1 LVYRL
6 LLTLD
11 VKPRFLLLAA
21 VLSTGIAPL
30 GSATLER
37 LSMDDLIARST
48 AIVRGQVIGSWA
60 AFTGSIVY
68 THYKIQVGET
78 FKGPAQGLVE
88 IVVTGGSIN
97 GVHQSFAGSPTLSV
111 GDEFVFFLW
120 TSKAGLTQIMGL
132 TQGLF
137 ALPGD
142 GSSDPTATRPPTREL
157 MLDPATARPVK
168 DSALSM
174 RLSVLRS
181 RIAKTLAAGKGG
193 GE

>member
-1 LVYRL
+1 MSPALNLPVKRCL
-6 LLTLD
+6 LM
-11 VKPRFLLLAA
+11 LAA
-21 VLSTGIAPL
+21 VLSTGVAPL

-37 LSMDDLIARST
+37 LSMDDMIAKST
-48 AIVRGQVIGSWA
+48 AIVRGKVVGSWA
-60 AFTGSIVY
+60 AFTGSIIY
-68 THYKIQVGET
+68 THYKIQVSET
-78 FKGPAQGLVE
+78 FKGSAWNLVE
-88 IVVTGGSIN
+88 IVVTGGAVN
-97 GVHQSFAGSPTLSV
+97 GVRQNFAGSPTLNI

-137 ALPGD
+137 ALPKD

-168 DSALSM
+168 DAALSM
-174 RLSVLRS
+174 RLSDLRS
-181 RIAKTLAAGKGG
+181 LIAKTRAAGKGG

>member
-1 LVYRL
+1 MLPALNLCVKRRL
-6 LLTLD
+6 
-11 VKPRFLLLAA
+11 LLLAA

-37 LSMDDLIARST
+37 LSMDDLIAKST
-48 AIVRGQVIGSWA
+48 AIVRGKVIGSWA

-68 THYKIQVGET
+68 THYNIQVSET
-78 FKGPAQGLVE
+78 IKGQARNLVE
-88 IVVTGGSIN
+88 IVVTGGSVK
-97 GVHQSFAGSPTLSV
+97 GVHQNFAGSPTLNN

-137 ALPGD
+137 VLPRD
-142 GSSDPTATRPPTREL
+142 GSPDPTATRPATREL

-168 DSALSM
+168 DAVLSM
-174 RLSVLRS
+174 RLSDLRS
-181 RIAKTLAAGKGG
+181 LIAKTPAAGKGG

>member
-1 LVYRL
+1 MPPALNPNVKRRL
-6 LLTLD
+6 
-11 VKPRFLLLAA
+11 LLLAA
-21 VLSTGIAPL
+21 VLSTGMVPL

-37 LSMDDLIARST
+37 LSMDDLIAKST
-48 AIVRGQVIGSWA
+48 AIVRGQVTGSWA

-68 THYKIQVGET
+68 THYQIQVAET
-78 FKGPAQGLVE
+78 FKGPARNLVE
-88 IVVTGGSIN
+88 IVVTGGSVN
-97 GVHQSFAGSPTLSV
+97 GIHQNFAGSPTLNT

-137 ALPGD
+137 AVPRD
-142 GSSDPTATRPPTREL
+142 GSSDPTATRRASREL

-168 DSALSM
+168 DAALSL
-174 RLSVLRS
+174 RLSDLRS
-181 RIAKTLAAGKGG
+181 RIARTLAAGKGG